1 MHDSSTATNPVRGL
15 DGLRVIGL
23 IKLGKAALLLA
34 TTYGLYR
41 LRQAALVDQ
50 LYDWLNTLADT
61 FERRLLE
68 RGLEWVDS
76 LGADRIHN
84 IVFATSVYTA
94 LLVAEGIGLY
104 MRKTWAEWFTVVTSA
119 SLIPFEIWHLF
130 YGVRHNTL
138 AVLAATVLNVIIV
151 IYLVRVLRQKRR
163 EHQLLA

>member
-1 MHDSSTATNPVRGL
+1 MQDSPSLTHPVRGL

-41 LRQAALVDQ
+41 LRRADVVDH
-50 LYDWLNTLADT
+50 LYDWLYSLSDT

-68 RGLEWVDS
+68 RGLDWVGS

-84 IVFATSVYTA
+84 IVIATGVYTT
-94 LLVAEGIGLY
+94 LLLAEGIGLY
-104 MRKTWAEWFTVVTSA
+104 MRKSWAEWFTVVTSA

-130 YGVRHNTL
+130 FGVRHNTL
-138 AVLAATVLNVIIV
+138 AVVAATALNVVIV
-151 IYLVRVLRQKRR
+151 IYLVRVLRRARR
-163 EHQLLA
+163 ARQLHA

>member
-1 MHDSSTATNPVRGL
+1 MGL
-15 DGLRVIGL
+15 DGLRLIGL

-41 LRQAALVDQ
+41 LRRADLVDQ
-50 LYDWLNTLADT
+50 LYDWLNSLADT

-68 RGLEWVDS
+68 RALDWVDS

-84 IVFATSVYTA
+84 IVVATSVYTA
-94 LLVAEGIGLY
+94 LLLAEGIGLF

-119 SLIPFEIWHLF
+119 SLIPFEIWHMF
-130 YGVRHNTL
+130 FGVRHNTP

-151 IYLVRVLRQKRR
+151 LYLIRVLRNKRR
-163 EHQLLA
+163 ARQPQA